1 MFKHSEWRVI
11 YRKDEDRLKT
21 KSEIIKRRTGA
32 LSKESEQ
39 TRTEGRFSE
48 DPFAE
53 TDQFNFKKS
62 KSDKKMIET
71 VWEKENEDVFD
82 TNDKFDNKNILSS
95 QQKKEEGAFDFDDNF
110 ADFGKSKGGKE
121 KADFGFDDANF
132 GDQFGN
138 DASQKAEEGKGKDD
152 FNFDFGGDEE
162 RGREEPS
169 DFDNKVDFGSGND
182 KEDEDPFGQQAPSNQ
197 RRNTNPSGN
206 LDFHDPFASNDNQE
220 SGSKGAERPKAHMDN
235 DSNTM
240 EDPFAQN
247 SAQRKK

>member
-32 LSKESEQ
+32 LSNESEQ

-121 KADFGFDDANF
+121 KAIWLLRSSPSCTSPSPSCDPRRGFVRSPATSTIRWTS
-132 GDQFGN
+132 GRGTTRRTRTPS
-138 DASQKAEEGKGKDD
+138 ASRPPATR
-152 FNFDFGGDEE
+152 GGTPTPVGTWTSTTPSLRTTTRNRDP
-162 RGREEPS
+162 RGPNGPRPIWTMTRTPW
-169 DFDNKVDFGSGND
+169 KTLLPKTLP
-182 KEDEDPFGQQAPSNQ
+182 KEKSRIFFTQLNIQI
-197 RRNTNPSGN
+197 
-206 LDFHDPFASNDNQE
+206 FC
-220 SGSKGAERPKAHMDN
+220 
-235 DSNTM
+235 
-240 EDPFAQN
+240 
-247 SAQRKK
+247 